1 MLQANFLQ
9 GDHVAGQAG
18 AAFEDLG
25 VGSLQSEKVCTK
37 ISYPPMYK
45 HFDFH
50 LSIVYLAQQLQ
61 LDVRLQSAKTDFN
74 LKKKRKH

>member
-45 HFDFH
+45 H
-50 LSIVYLAQQLQ
+50 LSIIYLAQQLQ
-61 LDVRLQSAKTDFN
+61 LDVRLQAAKADFN